1 MAYVLT
7 FFTQT
12 PFPHF
17 PGSLGHW
24 HHGRRNRPRD
34 MVPGRL
40 LFYRFHSRN
49 PCGLLSLARQTLMD
63 FCLPADAV
71 SCRKRSGA
79 EPPAAAGPAATRRMQ
94 VKFFRPA
101 GQRAP
106 RGSTAWL
113 TATCQAH
120 RREPQNRPP
129 GRAERAVWRCKHC
142 RLAPPNGGLRHA
154 QAPGVMLFH
163 GRCRRQPRRQAAARL
178 HRQFAKFCT
187 QCLLLRPKMLTF
199 A

>member
-1 MAYVLT
+1 M
-7 FFTQT
+7 
-12 PFPHF
+12 
-17 PGSLGHW
+17 
-24 HHGRRNRPRD
+24 
-34 MVPGRL
+34 
-40 LFYRFHSRN
+40 
-49 PCGLLSLARQTLMD
+49 
-63 FCLPADAV
+63 LPA
-71 SCRKRSGA
+71 SR
-79 EPPAAAGPAATRRMQ
+79 EQPAPCKDSENKDTTYAPERLFSLKTTAGEPAATRRMQ

-154 QAPGVMLFH
+154 QGPGVMLFH
-163 GRCRRQPRRQAAARL
+163 GRCRRQPRRQAAARRKGRLQSFAHSACFCGLKLLPL
-178 HRQFAKFCT
+178 HKASCARRDARRRHQANMNITNNTNHSPCNT
-187 QCLLLRPKMLTF
+187 
-199 A
+199 

>member
-1 MAYVLT
+1 MPWGKSNASERK
-7 FFTQT
+7 
-12 PFPHF
+12 
-17 PGSLGHW
+17 GSL
-24 HHGRRNRPRD
+24 
-34 MVPGRL
+34 
-40 LFYRFHSRN
+40 
-49 PCGLLSLARQTLMD
+49 
-63 FCLPADAV
+63 LPA
-71 SCRKRSGA
+71 SR
-79 EPPAAAGPAATRRMQ
+79 EQPAPCKDSENKDTTYAPERLFSLKTTAGGPAATRQMQ

-106 RGSTAWL
+106 RGATVWL

-154 QAPGVMLFH
+154 QGPGVMLFH